1 MYGHLLGTSV
11 LIFRLKIPNK
21 MPKYPKSAS
30 NLLGTFFG
38 HQRNKRQEPNSCL
51 PIICPFVCSTDAR
64 MMDDRQNVITK
75 AHLNTLRQ
83 VS

>member
-1 MYGHLLGTSV
+1 MDRNHLNNFERGPTKKFGQNPNICCLKNLLTDARTDPCTDVHTYGHLLGTSV

-38 HQRNKRQEPNSCL
+38 H
-51 PIICPFVCSTDAR
+51 
-64 MMDDRQNVITK
+64 
-75 AHLNTLRQ
+75 
-83 VS
+83 